1 MRTPILSLA
10 GASLLVVFAGC
21 KTPVPTHY
29 DLGIAAENRGDRVL
43 ALQEFEE
50 SVRLE
55 PVHKH
60 AWRHIGYI
68 KADKQGGKDY
78 TKEVRDA
85 IMTFLMLETYEMGNC
100 AGDKEYGIPE
110 TPVEPHLARRMVRAC
125 NAVIHKIEQIEAEA
139 DVCFREFVMDPS
151 DAELKAMALDAQGAA
166 LEANMGVSP
175 KAHYMMGEIHRRSGD
190 DGGAKGHYETA
201 LQQSKDLKRVNLKA
215 QAGAAIVGGDLDEG
229 WLAVRELNKR
239 ELYADFVEACIQRNE
254 LDRAVMA
261 AKEGRKHYADAR
273 LWRLLAEAHLLKD
286 ETANAG
292 EVIATLEKWPG
303 KDKDASNFLRLCW
316 AALSGAK
323 TAEFAKKLEGASAS
337 GSFDPSRLAAKVD
350 GSKADGAAKSAV
362 KKAADKM
369 TAK

>member
-1 MRTPILSLA
+1 MRTPILSFA
-10 GASLLVVFAGC
+10 GASLLILAGC
-21 KTPVPTHY
+21 KTPEPTHF
-29 DLGIAAENRGDRVL
+29 DLGMRAEKAGDRVL

-60 AWRHIGYI
+60 AWRHIGYL
-68 KADKQGGKDY
+68 KADKQGGKEY

-85 IMTFLMLETYEMGNC
+85 ILTFLMLETYEIGNC
-100 AGDKEYGIPE
+100 AGDEDYGIPE
-110 TPVEPHLARRMVRAC
+110 SPVEPHLARRMVRAC

-139 DVCFREFVMDPS
+139 DVCYREFVVDPS
-151 DAELKAMALDAQGAA
+151 DGELKQMALDAQGAA

-175 KAHYMMGEIHRRSGD
+175 KAHYMMGEILRRCGD
-190 DGGAKGHYETA
+190 DAGAKGHYETA
-201 LQQSKDLKRVNLKA
+201 VQQSKDLKKTNVKS
-215 QAGAAIVGGDLDEG
+215 QAALALVGGDLDAG

-239 ELYADFVEACIQRNE
+239 DLYVDFVNTCIQRNE

-261 AKEGRKHYADAR
+261 AQEGRKHYADAR

-286 ETANAG
+286 ETSNAG
-292 EVIATLEKWPG
+292 EAIAVLEKWKG
-303 KDKDASNFLRLCW
+303 KDQDATSFLRLCW

-323 TAEFAKKLEGASAS
+323 TAEFAKKLESASAT

-362 KKAADKM
+362 KKAADKL

>member
-1 MRTPILSLA
+1 MRTPILSIA
-10 GASLLVVFAGC
+10 GASILVIIAGC
-21 KTPVPTHY
+21 KTPVPTHF
-29 DLGIAAENRGDRVL
+29 DLGVAAENSGDRVE
-43 ALQEFEE
+43 ALRQFEE

-85 IMTFLMLETYEMGNC
+85 ILTFLMLETYEIGNV
-100 AGDKEYGIPE
+100 AGDKAYGIPE

-125 NAVIHKIEQIEAEA
+125 NAVIHKIEQIEADA
-139 DVCFREFVMDPS
+139 DVCYREFVIDPS
-151 DAELKAMALDAQGAA
+151 DGELKQMALDSQGAA
-166 LEANMGVSP
+166 LDANMGVSP
-175 KAHYMMGEIHRRSGD
+175 KAHYMMGEILRRSGD

-201 LQQSKDLKRVNLKA
+201 LQQSKDLKRANLKA
-215 QAGAAIVGGDLDEG
+215 QAGAAITGGDLDEG

-239 ELYADFVEACIQRNE
+239 ELYGDFIEACIKRNE

-261 AKEGRKHYADAR
+261 GSEARGHYADAR
-273 LWRLLAEAHLLKD
+273 IWRLLAEAHLLKD
-286 ETANAG
+286 ETANASKL
-292 EVIATLEKWPG
+292 ISTLEKWPG
-303 KDKDASNFLRLCW
+303 KDMDAANFLRLCW

-323 TAEFAKKLEGASAS
+323 TAEFAKKLESASAT
-337 GSFDPSRLAAKVD
+337 GNFDPSRLAAKVD